1 MCQPTNAVLLHKHI
15 NSSIIV
21 IIISSTQASL
31 HSPPGI
37 DERLAWTPNFT
48 MDSGL

>member
-1 MCQPTNAVLLHKHI
+1 MCQPTNAVLLHKHF

-21 IIISSTQASL
+21 IIISSTQAFL